1 LKQHLGRIAFYLTC
15 GSAISILFSIAVS
28 QTLMGIAFAVLLFSD
43 LPLRLP
49 PIKLPLG
56 LFMIG
61 TVISLLASV
70 DPRSGT
76 PQIRKFFVFLILL
89 LISSTFRRTVE
100 VRGIVLGWSLVA
112 TLSALRSLFQFAQK
126 YQEALEAHENFYQ
139 YYVGER
145 ITGFMSHWMTFGGEE
160 MVVVLMLGAFLFFSP
175 AKKWKTAGWICG
187 AVLMMSLVLGMT
199 RSIFLLGMPI
209 GMLYLLWFWHRWL
222 VVAVPVAAV
231 AILFSIAPL
240 RERAASILQPHGETD
255 SNMHRTI
262 TRRTGIEIIK
272 AHPLL
277 GIGPE
282 QVKAQFDRWVPA
294 DIPRPLPDGWYGHL
308 HNIYLQY
315 AAERGIPT
323 MLAMMWLI
331 GKVLFDFFR
340 RLKRGATGDRRFILH
355 GAIAVI
361 LAILAEGLLEY
372 NLGDSEVLT
381 MFLCVVAFGYLA
393 IEEEHGLAAER
404 A

>member
-1 LKQHLGRIAFYLTC
+1 
-15 GSAISILFSIAVS
+15 
-28 QTLMGIAFAVLLFSD
+28 
-43 LPLRLP
+43 
-49 PIKLPLG
+49 
-56 LFMIG
+56 
-61 TVISLLASV
+61 
-70 DPRSGT
+70 
-76 PQIRKFFVFLILL
+76 
-89 LISSTFRRTVE
+89 
-100 VRGIVLGWSLVA
+100 
-112 TLSALRSLFQFAQK
+112 
-126 YQEALEAHENFYQ
+126 
-139 YYVGER
+139 
-145 ITGFMSHWMTFGGEE
+145 
-160 MVVVLMLGAFLFFSP
+160 
-175 AKKWKTAGWICG
+175 
-187 AVLMMSLVLGMT
+187 
-199 RSIFLLGMPI
+199 
-209 GMLYLLWFWHRWL
+209 MLYLLWFWHRWL

-231 AILFSIAPL
+231 AILLSIAPL

-262 TRRTGIEIIK
+262 TRRTGLEMIK

-277 GIGPE
+277 GLGPE

-340 RLKRGATGDRRFILH
+340 RLRRGAAGDSRFILH
-355 GAIAVI
+355 GGMAVV

-381 MFLCVVAFGYLA
+381 MFLCVVAFGYVA
-393 IEEEHGLAAER
+393 IEEDRGLAVER

>member
-1 LKQHLGRIAFYLTC
+1 MAL
-15 GSAISILFSIAVS
+15 
-28 QTLMGIAFAVLLFSD
+28 AFAVLLFSG
-43 LPLRLP
+43 LPLKLP
-49 PIKLPLG
+49 PIKLPLV

-70 DPRSGT
+70 DPRSGS
-76 PQIRKFFVFLILL
+76 PQIRKFYVFLILL
-89 LISSTFRRTVE
+89 LISSTFRRAAE
-100 VRGIVLGWSLVA
+100 VRGLVLAWSFVA
-112 TLSALRSLFQFAQK
+112 SLSALRSLFQFFQK
-126 YQEALEAHENFYQ
+126 YQDAREAHQNFYQ
-139 YYVGER
+139 YYIGER

-160 MVVVLMLGAFLFFSP
+160 MVVLLMLAAFLFFSP
-175 AKKWKTAGWICG
+175 ATKWKTAGWICA
-187 AVLMMSLVLGMT
+187 AVLGLSLVLGMT
-199 RSIFLLGMPI
+199 RSIFLLGMPL

-240 RERAASILQPHGETD
+240 RERANSILQPHGETD
-255 SNMHRTI
+255 SNMHRTV
-262 TRRTGIEIIK
+262 TRRTGLEMIE

-277 GIGPE
+277 GLGPE

-331 GKVLFDFFR
+331 GKVLFDFFQRIR
-340 RLKRGATGDRRFILH
+340 RGVTGDMRFILH
-355 GAIAVI
+355 GAVAVI
-361 LAILAEGLLEY
+361 LAILAEGMLEY

-381 MFLCVVAFGYLA
+381 MFLCVVACGYVA
-393 IEEEHGLAAER
+393 IEEDRGLAAER

>member
-1 LKQHLGRIAFYLTC
+1 MAL
-15 GSAISILFSIAVS
+15 
-28 QTLMGIAFAVLLFSD
+28 AFAALLFSG
-43 LPLRLP
+43 LPLKLP
-49 PIKLPLG
+49 PIKLPLAI
-56 LFMIG
+56 FMIG

-76 PQIRKFFVFLILL
+76 PQIRKFFVFLMLL
-89 LISSTFRRTVE
+89 LISSTFRRAAE
-100 VRGIVLGWSLVA
+100 VRGVVLAWSFVA
-112 TLSALRSLFQFAQK
+112 SLSALRSLFQFARK
-126 YQEALEAHENFYQ
+126 YQDALEAHQDFYQ

-160 MVVVLMLGAFLFFSP
+160 MVVVLMLAAFLFFSP
-175 AKKWKTAGWICG
+175 AAKWKRAGWICG
-187 AVLMMSLVLGMT
+187 AILMVSLVLGMT
-199 RSIFLLGMPI
+199 RSIFLLGLPI

-231 AILFSIAPL
+231 AILLSIAPL

-262 TRRTGIEIIK
+262 TRRTGLEMIK

-277 GIGPE
+277 GLGPE

-340 RLKRGATGDRRFILH
+340 RLRRGAAGDSRFILH
-355 GAIAVI
+355 GGMAVV

-381 MFLCVVAFGYLA
+381 MFLCVVAFGYVA
-393 IEEEHGLAAER
+393 IEEDRGLAVER

>member
-1 LKQHLGRIAFYLTC
+1 
-15 GSAISILFSIAVS
+15 
-28 QTLMGIAFAVLLFSD
+28 
-43 LPLRLP
+43 
-49 PIKLPLG
+49 
-56 LFMIG
+56 
-61 TVISLLASV
+61 
-70 DPRSGT
+70 
-76 PQIRKFFVFLILL
+76 
-89 LISSTFRRTVE
+89 
-100 VRGIVLGWSLVA
+100 
-112 TLSALRSLFQFAQK
+112 
-126 YQEALEAHENFYQ
+126 
-139 YYVGER
+139 
-145 ITGFMSHWMTFGGEE
+145 
-160 MVVVLMLGAFLFFSP
+160 
-175 AKKWKTAGWICG
+175 
-187 AVLMMSLVLGMT
+187 
-199 RSIFLLGMPI
+199 
-209 GMLYLLWFWHRWL
+209 
-222 VVAVPVAAV
+222 
-231 AILFSIAPL
+231 
-240 RERAASILQPHGETD
+240 
-255 SNMHRTI
+255 MHRTI

>member
-1 LKQHLGRIAFYLTC
+1 MAL
-15 GSAISILFSIAVS
+15 
-28 QTLMGIAFAVLLFSD
+28 AFAVLLFSG
-43 LPLRLP
+43 LPLKLP
-49 PIKLPLG
+49 PIKLPLV

-70 DPRSGT
+70 DPRSGS
-76 PQIRKFFVFLILL
+76 PQIRKFYVFLILL
-89 LISSTFRRTVE
+89 LISSTFRRAAE
-100 VRGIVLGWSLVA
+100 VRGLVLAWSFVA
-112 TLSALRSLFQFAQK
+112 SLSALRSLFQFFQK
-126 YQEALEAHENFYQ
+126 YQDAREAHQNFYQ
-139 YYVGER
+139 YYIGER

-160 MVVVLMLGAFLFFSP
+160 MVVLLMLAAFLFFSP
-175 AKKWKTAGWICG
+175 ATKWKTAGWICA
-187 AVLMMSLVLGMT
+187 AVLGLSLVLGMT
-199 RSIFLLGMPI
+199 RSIFLLGMPL

-222 VVAVPVAAV
+222 VVAVPVVAV

-240 RERAASILQPHGETD
+240 RERANSILQPHGETD
-255 SNMHRTI
+255 SNMHRTV
-262 TRRTGIEIIK
+262 TRRTGLEMIK

-277 GIGPE
+277 GLGPE

-331 GKVLFDFFR
+331 GKVLFDFFQRIR
-340 RLKRGATGDRRFILH
+340 RGVTGDMRFILH
-355 GAIAVI
+355 GAVAVI
-361 LAILAEGLLEY
+361 LAILAEGMLEY

-381 MFLCVVAFGYLA
+381 MFLCVVACGYVA
-393 IEEEHGLAAER
+393 IEEDRGLAAER